1 MKKFKIAFII
11 ICLCLTGCS
20 TEYNLE
26 FSNDKIKEHIVAN
39 ILDADIPKQI
49 ANPISELDDQ
59 ITPFINNEQYPFSDN
74 TDDKYT
80 KNVIKKSN
88 YTEVAL
94 DYSYSH
100 EEFKNSKAYKTCFE
114 EKSFEENKKGYSLT
128 FSGSFY
134 CLHGDSVTINI
145 KTNNEVISHNA
156 DKVSGNIYT
165 WVINKD
171 NAQDANISIN
181 ISKKSMYI
189 KPIIYIILGVVF
201 LVLSIGAYIAYNKIK
216 NRDSINEI

>member
-1 MKKFKIAFII
+1 MKKVKIILIIACFI
-11 ICLCLTGCS
+11 LTGCS
-20 TEYNLE
+20 AEYNLE

-39 ILDADIPKQI
+39 ILDTDIPKQI

-59 ITPFINNEQYPFSDN
+59 ITPFIENEQYPFSN
-74 TDDKYT
+74 NDDIKYN
-80 KNVIKKSN
+80 KKVEKKSN
-88 YTEVAL
+88 ATTVTL
-94 DYSYSH
+94 DYEYSH
-100 EEFKNSKAYKTCFE
+100 EEFKNSKAYSTCFA
-114 EKSFEENKKGYSLT
+114 EKSFEETKKGYNLK
-128 FSGSFY
+128 FSGHFY
-134 CLHGDSVTINI
+134 CLYGDSVTINI

-156 DKVSGNIYT
+156 DKVSGNTYT

-189 KPIIYIILGVVF
+189 KPIIYIVLGVVF
-201 LVLSIGAYIAYNKIK
+201 LVLTIGAYIAYNKIK

>member
-1 MKKFKIAFII
+1 M
-11 ICLCLTGCS
+11 
-20 TEYNLE
+20 N
-26 FSNDKIKEHIVAN
+26 
-39 ILDADIPKQI
+39 
-49 ANPISELDDQ
+49 
-59 ITPFINNEQYPFSDN
+59 
-74 TDDKYT
+74 
-80 KNVIKKSN
+80 
-88 YTEVAL
+88 
-94 DYSYSH
+94 
-100 EEFKNSKAYKTCFE
+100 
-114 EKSFEENKKGYSLT
+114 

-156 DKVSGNIYT
+156 DKVSGNTYT

-171 NAQDANISIN
+171 NAQDTNISIN

-216 NRDSINEI
+216 NRDSINDI

>member
-1 MKKFKIAFII
+1 MRKVKIILIIACFI
-11 ICLCLTGCS
+11 LTGCS

-39 ILDADIPKQI
+39 ILDTDIPKQI
-49 ANPISELDDQ
+49 DNPISELDDQ
-59 ITPFINNEQYPFSDN
+59 ITPFIKNEQYPFPNN

-80 KNVIKKSN
+80 KKITNKSN
-88 YTEVAL
+88 YTEVTL

-100 EEFKNSKAYKTCFE
+100 EEFKNSKAYGTCFE
-114 EKSFEENKKGYSLT
+114 EKSFEENKKGYSLN

-134 CLHGDSVTINI
+134 CLYGDSVTINI

-156 DKVSGNIYT
+156 DKVSGNTYT

-171 NAQDANISIN
+171 NAQDTNISIN
-181 ISKKSMYI
+181 ISKTSMYV
-189 KPIIYIILGVVF
+189 KPIIYIIIGVVF